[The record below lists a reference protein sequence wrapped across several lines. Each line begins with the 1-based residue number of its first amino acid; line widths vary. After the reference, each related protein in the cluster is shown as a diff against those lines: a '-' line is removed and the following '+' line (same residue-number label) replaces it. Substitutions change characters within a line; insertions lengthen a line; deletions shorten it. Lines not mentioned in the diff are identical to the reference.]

1 MVLRGEGW
9 IVDTQHSSPTQ
20 IRTSKNPILTIGTV
34 GPTLCIPRSK
44 RSLISERV
52 PHQLDMS
59 ITKCYMIR
67 IVRMA
72 SENGFYISYVRICRV
87 KIGYCILRTASSSPL
102 AHGAWNAT

>member
-1 MVLRGEGW
+1 M
-9 IVDTQHSSPTQ
+9 DTQHSSPTQ
-20 IRTSKNPILTIGTV
+20 IRRSKSPVLTIGSV
-34 GPTLCIPRSK
+34 GK
-44 RSLISERV
+44 V

-59 ITKCYMIR
+59 ITKCYYMIR